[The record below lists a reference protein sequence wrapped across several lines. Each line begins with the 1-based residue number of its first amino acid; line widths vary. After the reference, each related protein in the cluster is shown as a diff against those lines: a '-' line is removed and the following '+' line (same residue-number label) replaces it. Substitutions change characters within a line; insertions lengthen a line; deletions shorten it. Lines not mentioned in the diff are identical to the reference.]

1 MFEYKYIII
10 YSIITIVSIFNYK
23 KFNHNF
29 QLKMWWLFLI
39 YSFLT
44 EIMARYTIE
53 KYNIGP
59 VKIYNIW
66 WLANSFFYQFFF
78 LSQIKNSKKRK
89 IVQGFI
95 AVYGLYVLIS
105 SLFYK
110 DYGSVYLVDSWVLGQ
125 LFVVLTIMLYYTELL
140 KSDTILNIK
149 YSLLFWISIG
159 ALIFNIG
166 ILPVFVI
173 AELIRFQGIFRHIIL
188 GLNMVLSLCFIIG
201 FIVSKKEFNN

>member
-1 MFEYKYIII
+1 MLI
-10 YSIITIVSIFNYK
+10 
-23 KFNHNF
+23 
-29 QLKMWWLFLI
+29 LFFT
-39 YSFLT
+39 S
-44 EIMARYTIE
+44 
-53 KYNIGP
+53 
-59 VKIYNIW
+59 
-66 WLANSFFYQFFF
+66 SFF

-95 AVYGLYVLIS
+95 VVYGLYVLIS

-173 AELIRFQGIFRHIIL
+173 AELIRFQGIFRYIIL
-188 GLNMVLSLCFIIG
+188 GLNVVLSLSFIIG
-201 FIVSKKEFNN
+201 FIVSKKEYNV